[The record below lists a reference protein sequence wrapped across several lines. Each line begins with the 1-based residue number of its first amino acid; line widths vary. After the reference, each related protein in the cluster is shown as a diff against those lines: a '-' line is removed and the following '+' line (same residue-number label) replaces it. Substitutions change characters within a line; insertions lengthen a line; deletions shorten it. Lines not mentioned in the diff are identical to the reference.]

1 MSNKVWD
8 MQSYKQSEEVDSTL
22 KVYECYVNGVRYIV
36 AETSEDNVV
45 VEGIDANYVWYNASL
60 LTQKMS
66 SWALDFEKVVR
77 VMENERPLPF
87 PLQPSAQP
95 SPAAVNA

>member
-8 MQSYKQSEEVDSTL
+8 MQSYRQSEEVDPTL

-45 VEGIDANYVWYNASL
+45 VEAKNLYRRNFGKKFGDVKIEIKELN
-60 LTQKMS
+60 
-66 SWALDFEKVVR
+66 R
-77 VMENERPLPF
+77 
-87 PLQPSAQP
+87 QP
-95 SPAAVNA
+95 